1 MTGLPWEQGCC
12 PSDGDVRVIS
22 NGCFTMEL
30 SVEGH
35 VPEWDETVRL
45 PVEEVVAFT
54 PTGVRPLDG
63 RQTNFF
69 LI

>member
-1 MTGLPWEQGCC
+1 
-12 PSDGDVRVIS
+12 
-22 NGCFTMEL
+22 MEL